1 MGMSTGATP
10 TREINMTPLIDVLLV
25 LLVIFLVA
33 MPIMMRMQQVALPPS
48 VPDAQPAEPAI
59 VLHLEAD
66 LTITIEDGPR
76 IARGDLARELRRR
89 ARPEQAVFVDFDDA
103 LPWSEVVSLLD
114 SVKATLDDAR
124 LALRM
129 RRIAQID

>member
-1 MGMSTGATP
+1 MSTGEAS

-33 MPIMMRMQQVALPPS
+33 MPIMMKMQPVALPPIAPPDV
-48 VPDAQPAEPAI
+48 VPEQPAIA
-59 VLHLEAD
+59 LHLEAD

-76 IARGDLARELRRR
+76 IARGELPRELRLR
-89 ARPEQAVFVDFDDA
+89 ARPNQAVFVDFDDG
-103 LPWSEVVSLLD
+103 LPWSEVVSLID
-114 SVKATLDDAR
+114 SVKATLDDAQ